1 MRVDEQFIM
10 GVSKVSDWSYYRS
23 SLDHSGHFLVAV
35 LELFRN
41 VGFGPQWRAE
51 GPKAELAEGLLA
63 LGWHDI
69 IGLTRDQQIDP
80 GAVMANGASWNKA
93 VAWRNSIVVLGDR
106 DREISTDYDHRQTNF
121 THVAFIDLE
130 VRFFN
135 ISLVER
141 GG

>member
-1 MRVDEQFIM
+1 
-10 GVSKVSDWSYYRS
+10 
-23 SLDHSGHFLVAV
+23 
-35 LELFRN
+35 
-41 VGFGPQWRAE
+41 
-51 GPKAELAEGLLA
+51 
-63 LGWHDI
+63 
-69 IGLTRDQQIDP
+69 
-80 GAVMANGASWNKA
+80 MANGASWNKA